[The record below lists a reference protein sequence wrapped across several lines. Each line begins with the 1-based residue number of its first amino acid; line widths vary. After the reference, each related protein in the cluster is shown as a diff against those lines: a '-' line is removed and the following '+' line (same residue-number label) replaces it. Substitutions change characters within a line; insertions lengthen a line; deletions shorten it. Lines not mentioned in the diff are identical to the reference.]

1 MEGDWPG
8 AYRLLDQ
15 SSATDTNGSASAG
28 EPQASSSATA
38 SESWRAWVRTG
49 TPPAPV
55 DRRRV
60 RGGHRG
66 LKKMLI
72 DGLNGGKDP
81 QPWKDFSSAMVRQA
95 VGEAMSA
102 LPSEH
107 RQVVKLAY
115 FGGLTNREIAA
126 QLGLTLSGVR
136 RRLRQALATVSEY
149 VEHGRE
155 FGRRAAYAF
164 VLWLAGRSLARSG
177 HRPSEP
183 LGEHLV
189 RAAAVVAAGATAAA
203 VIASHP
209 ASPAQLTQVDRGGGA
224 SPAATAQPS
233 LVHEV
238 EVPATT
244 AALPTPSSVGDL
256 SSTVSVV
263 TSAAPWLPV
272 QVPAPPQIVVPP
284 IPTPPPPPLPKLTP

>member
-15 SSATDTNGSASAG
+15 SSGTDTNGSASAG

-66 LKKMLI
+66 LKKILI
-72 DGLNGGKDP
+72 DGLNGGKNP
-81 QPWKDFSSAMVRQA
+81 QPWKDFSSAMVRHA
-95 VGEAMSA
+95 VGEAMSS

-155 FGRRAAYAF
+155 FGRRAAFAF
-164 VLWLAGRSLARSG
+164 VLWLTGRSLVRSG
-177 HRPSEP
+177 HRPLEP

-209 ASPAQLTQVDRGGGA
+209 ASPAQLTQVDRGAGA
-224 SPAATAQPS
+224 APAATAQPS

-238 EVPATT
+238 EAPATT
-244 AALPTPSSVGDL
+244 AALPTPPSVGDL
-256 SSTVSVV
+256 SSTVGGV
-263 TSAAPWLPV
+263 TSAVPSLPV
-272 QVPAPPQIVVPP
+272 QVPVPPQIVVPP
-284 IPTPPPPPLPKLTP
+284 IPTPPPLPKLR